1 MSHSHKVFVATMMA
15 IVVASVAAYLLLD
28 EGWFQALLPFS
39 INQRV
44 ETFSVFAVFFIFIFD
59 VLVFAIE
66 TPVSQ
71 RTK

>member
-1 MSHSHKVFVATMMA
+1 MMA